1 MADIIDFQDFK
12 RSAAVSGP
20 EAVQLL
26 LCRELAPGVSVHA
39 AAWAFAMPDGEW
51 QESDIDIDAI
61 AALLNNAGLT
71 YWPGNDDNP
80 AALVL
85 ADEAKFRR
93 AFASLGCKEAAL
105 AALGSG
111 ILIRRRPEMCR

>member
-12 RSAAVSGP
+12 RSATVFGP
-20 EAVQLL
+20 EAVQAL

-39 AAWAFAMPDGEW
+39 AAWTFAMPDEEW
-51 QESDIDIDAI
+51 QESDIDIDEMAR
-61 AALLNNAGLT
+61 LLTAAGLA
-71 YWPGNDDNP
+71 YWGGNEDNP

-111 ILIRRRPEMCR
+111 ILIRRQLALSR